1 MCLQAINDNHN
12 QYSRSAGDIKL
23 VESLAAHYGQLLGRT
38 INPLTEVT
46 ITVGA
51 SEAIF
56 AIMQSLLNEGD
67 EVVVLEPAFDM

>member
-1 MCLQAINDNHN
+1 
-12 QYSRSAGDIKL
+12 
-23 VESLAAHYGQLLGRT
+23 LLDRT

-46 ITVGA
+46 ISVGA